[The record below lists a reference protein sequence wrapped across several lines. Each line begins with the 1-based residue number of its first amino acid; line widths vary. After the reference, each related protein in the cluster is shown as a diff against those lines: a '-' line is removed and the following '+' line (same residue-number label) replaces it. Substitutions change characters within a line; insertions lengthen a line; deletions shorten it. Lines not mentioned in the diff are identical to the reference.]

1 MLLVTLIRA
10 NFLRF
15 CPCLYY
21 NAVSKHGKMQK
32 LEERRINAHK
42 LKSFWKCGFRCFIRG
57 GNSMTIYVI
66 VALVLLLDLIN
77 PKLLWYLD
85 FWRYKGDKPE
95 PSHTWMML
103 SRFFAGFGLL
113 ILVLVFCCKIL

>member
-1 MLLVTLIRA
+1 MI
-10 NFLRF
+10 
-15 CPCLYY
+15 
-21 NAVSKHGKMQK
+21 
-32 LEERRINAHK
+32 
-42 LKSFWKCGFRCFIRG
+42 
-57 GNSMTIYVI
+57 IYVI

-103 SRFFAGFGLL
+103 SRVFSGFGLL
-113 ILVLVFCCKIL
+113 ILVIVFCCKIL